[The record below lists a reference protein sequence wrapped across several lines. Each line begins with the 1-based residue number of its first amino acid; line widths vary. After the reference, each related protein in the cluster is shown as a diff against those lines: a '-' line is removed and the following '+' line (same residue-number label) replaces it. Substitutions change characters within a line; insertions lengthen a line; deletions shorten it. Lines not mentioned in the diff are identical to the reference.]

1 VQRLAVQVHNSMA
14 RAIQPFGTQFDGDT
28 LFAVSTGE
36 IKNAA
41 MSGPDLGVLASE
53 AAWDAI
59 LASAPVLPEAAA
71 RSEIRLTSA
80 SAEMYR
86 GRYELAPGAIAE
98 IRPVGAGLEIEVA
111 GRASLYLPA
120 DKWVTLTPVGKD
132 EFELATPRADRLHF
146 DRDAS
151 ARIVGLTLDP
161 GPWPIRGRRL

>member
-1 VQRLAVQVHNSMA
+1 
-14 RAIQPFGTQFDGDT
+14 
-28 LFAVSTGE
+28 
-36 IKNAA
+36 
-41 MSGPDLGVLASE
+41 
-53 AAWDAI
+53 
-59 LASAPVLPEAAA
+59 
-71 RSEIRLTSA
+71 
-80 SAEMYR
+80 
-86 GRYELAPGAIAE
+86 
-98 IRPVGAGLEIEVA
+98 VA